1 MISSN
6 RYSRVYTA
14 EKTQMQEGRQTTD
27 RQTDRQENKLNKI
40 CNSNNEA
47 TRDDKQRKEQKMT
60 DDIKPQRRLKKGKL
74 SEMNYKIIFTIIH

>member
-6 RYSRVYTA
+6 RYSRVLYSRENSDA
-14 EKTQMQEGRQTTD
+14 GRQA
-27 RQTDRQENKLNKI
+27 DRQENKLNKI
-40 CNSNNEA
+40 CNSHNEA

-60 DDIKPQRRLKKGKL
+60 DEIKPQWRLKKGKL